1 MGLFYDIP
9 AIEARQRLKDQPSS
23 LPTPPHT
30 PPSSSPSSRS
40 SPSQPSQNL
49 PSAPA
54 IGYPAYGFCKSPY
67 TGELHWK
74 RGVVTHH
81 TEMPCL
87 VLVEP
92 IYGDNSR
99 SLRNAIYGDSF
110 RPATELDILNFQR
123 GRFGGVEGKVAGE
136 EGVGFWNGGDGNV
149 YIGLGRVRGVFGGC
163 FVVWVR
169 ED

>member
-9 AIEARQRLKDQPSS
+9 AIEARQRLKDRASS

-30 PPSSSPSSRS
+30 PPSLSSS
-40 SPSQPSQNL
+40 SPSQINDQNL
-49 PSAPA
+49 PFAPR
-54 IGYPAYGFCKSPY
+54 IGESAYGFCKNPY

-92 IYGDNSR
+92 VGGAMYRESWR
-99 SLRNAIYGDSF
+99 HAIDM
-110 RPATELDILNFQR
+110 DILHFQR
-123 GRFGGVEGKVAGE
+123 GRFGGMEGKVVGE
-136 EGVGFWNGGDGNV
+136 EAVGFWNGGDGNV
-149 YIGLGRVRGVFGGC
+149 YIGLGRVRVVFGGC
-163 FVVWVR
+163 VVVWVR
-169 ED
+169 GD